1 LCDTAIMAGE
11 FALTYKG
18 LFGNHDL
25 DRDYYPCQSKLAM
38 AGSSSVPTCSSS
50 SSQNIQSQL
59 G

>member
-1 LCDTAIMAGE
+1 MAGE

-25 DRDYYPCQSKLAM
+25 ERNYYPCQSKLAM